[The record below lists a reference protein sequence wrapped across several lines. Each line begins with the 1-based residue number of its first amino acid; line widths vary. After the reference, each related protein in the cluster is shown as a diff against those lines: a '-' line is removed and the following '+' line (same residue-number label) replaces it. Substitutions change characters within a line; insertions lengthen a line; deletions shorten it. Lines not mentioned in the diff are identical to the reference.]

1 MSRGQVSRWCT
12 QEKDKQSG
20 NRKVS
25 REVSSRL
32 VSRGQ
37 VSRRCAQETDEQV
50 E

>member
-1 MSRGQVSRWCT
+1 MKKRLV
-12 QEKDKQSG
+12 
-20 NRKVS
+20 N

-37 VSRRCAQETDEQV
+37 VSRRCTQEKDEKV